1 MIKRTINWM
10 LVLLTIVSVQAT
22 YAAQVNVYSARKEVL
37 IKPILDAFTQQ
48 TGIQVKLLTGKA
60 DALLT
65 RLRVEGAYSPAD
77 VFITVDAGRLH
88 RAKVSNVLQP
98 IQAEKWLHSVPA
110 ELRDDDNYWLG
121 LTMRARPIM
130 YAPDRVASSELS
142 SYEDLASNKWQGR
155 LCLRSSEAVYNQ
167 SLVAATLHAL
177 GEQATQ
183 AWLQGM
189 VANLA
194 IPPAGGDVDQIKN
207 VAAGQCDVTLVNT
220 YYLGRMVNSDSAEE
234 RAVAQQ
240 VKVFWPN
247 QNDRGSHFNVSGA
260 GITKF
265 ASNVKE
271 AHALLAFLVS
281 PEAQRWYADI
291 NNEYPVVAGVANSAT
306 LDAFGEAKRDPIAL
320 QILGENNTKAV
331 QLMDQ
336 AGWR

>member
-1 MIKRTINWM
+1 MTRKTVNWM
-10 LVLLTIVSVQAT
+10 LALLAMVWVQT
-22 YAAQVNVYSARKEVL
+22 SFAAQVNVYSARKEVL

-48 TGIQVKLLTGKA
+48 TGIRVKLLTGKA

-65 RLRVEGAYSPAD
+65 RLRVEGEYSPAD

-88 RAKVSNVLQP
+88 RAKVSKVLQP
-98 IQAEKWLHSVPA
+98 LQAEDWLLSVPA

-130 YAPDRVASSELS
+130 YAPERVAISELS
-142 SYEDLASNKWQGR
+142 SYEDLAGNQWQGR

-167 SLVAATLHAL
+167 SLVAATLHAI
-177 GEQATQ
+177 GETATQ
-183 AWLQGM
+183 VWLKGM
-189 VANLA
+189 IANLA
-194 IPPAGGDVDQIKN
+194 MPPAGGDVDQIKY
-207 VAAGQCDVTLVNT
+207 VAAGQCDVTVVNT

-234 RAVAQQ
+234 RQIAQK

-247 QNDRGSHFNVSGA
+247 QASRGAHFNVSGA
-260 GITKF
+260 GITKY
-265 ASNVKE
+265 ARNVKE

-281 PEAQRWYADI
+281 PAAQRWYADI
-291 NNEYPVVAGVANSAT
+291 NNEYPVVAGVVNSAT

-320 QILGENNTKAV
+320 QVLGENNAKAV

>member
-1 MIKRTINWM
+1 MIKIVINWG
-10 LVLLTIVSVQAT
+10 LVLLAVVGIQTSH
-22 YAAQVNVYSARKEVL
+22 AAQVNIYSARKEVL

-65 RLRVEGAYSPAD
+65 RLRVEGEYSPAD
-77 VFITVDAGRLH
+77 IFITVDAGRLH
-88 RAKVSNVLQP
+88 RAKVSKVLQP
-98 IQAEKWLHSVPA
+98 IPEKDWLQSVPA

-130 YAPDRVASSELS
+130 YAPDRVDVSELS
-142 SYEDLASNKWQGR
+142 SYEDLASSKWKGR

-167 SLVAATLHAL
+167 SLVAATLHAI
-177 GEQATQ
+177 GEQPTKV
-183 AWLQGM
+183 WLQGM
-189 VANLA
+189 VSNLA
-194 IPPAGGDVDQIKN
+194 MPPAGGDVDQIKY

-220 YYLGRMVNSDSAEE
+220 YYLGRMVNSDLAEE
-234 RAVAQQ
+234 QRVAQQ

-247 QNDRGSHFNVSGA
+247 QDDRGAHFNVSGA
-260 GITKF
+260 GITKY
-265 ASNVKE
+265 ARNVKE
-271 AHALLAFLVS
+271 AYALLEYLVS

-291 NNEYPVVAGVANSAT
+291 NNEYPVVAGVVNSAT
-306 LDAFGEAKRDPIAL
+306 LEAFGKAKRDPISL
-320 QILGENNTKAV
+320 QTLGENNAKAV